1 MAATRRFACLPMIR
15 TEKTIKKYK
24 IAARMSVII
33 ILLPPLQ
40 GLFHPS
46 KGGKEMK
53 KQHMDHS
60 MRPHSKF
67 CTDWQYA
74 IHAFHS
80 VAYKAF
86 IFRL

>member
-1 MAATRRFACLPMIR
+1 
-15 TEKTIKKYK
+15 
-24 IAARMSVII
+24 MSVII

-60 MRPHSKF
+60 MRPIQNFVPTGNTQSMPFTALRTKLSF
-67 CTDWQYA
+67 S
-74 IHAFHS
+74 AFS
-80 VAYKAF
+80 D
-86 IFRL
+86 I